1 MRFFRLASPK
11 KHPFYVSLLTLFHF
25 SRLKFLISLT
35 LCTKTAII
43 TGKCLH
49 GV

>member
-1 MRFFRLASPK
+1 MRFFKLVSPK
-11 KHPFYVSLLTLFHF
+11 KLPFHVPQLTLFHF
-25 SRLKFLISLT
+25 SRPHPLISLT